1 MTDESYRNR
10 ILCTVHVDVG
20 LHLSQEHF
28 VCNNNYR
35 FDTILSAPLDK
46 MNDYQGLA
54 VTSGDLCTAGFM
66 LIGVQLSSNQGLVRI
81 VDKLRAGRCCHL

>member
-1 MTDESYRNR
+1 
-10 ILCTVHVDVG
+10 
-20 LHLSQEHF
+20 
-28 VCNNNYR
+28 
-35 FDTILSAPLDK
+35 

-81 VDKLRAGRCCHL
+81 VDKLRAGRCCHFSCDLLHFAEFYL